1 MMKRGDMI
9 GGAFG
14 SEPESTGVNF
24 PLSENSNCVWLNS
37 GRAALECIL
46 LSMPRRPKRAFVPR
60 FTCDT
65 VLQPFR
71 RLGIPTLR
79 YEIEEDDLLLLQKA
93 RLPGDAG
100 EDDLLLLTNYF
111 GFIPTEALRAAAE
124 RHPGPSVVDAA
135 TALFAE
141 SIPEL
146 PTFYSLRKFAGVPD
160 GGAATAPFPLRL
172 PREQDDSRHRLTAL
186 RRRDPDGAVASLPA
200 FEEIEKELSLSPPL
214 RMSPQT
220 RGMIARID
228 WMRIAGKRRENYRHL
243 HAKLRCIN
251 RLNLPPDP
259 PSAPFCYPLLCGIPN
274 LRDELIDAGLALPL
288 YWSEVIEATDA
299 ADPANKLARTLL
311 PIPLDQRYDA
321 QDILTRLGKIL

>member
-1 MMKRGDMI
+1 MKSGDMI

-14 SEPESTGVNF
+14 SEPEATSGGF
-24 PLSENSNCVWLNS
+24 PLPEDANCAWLNS

-46 LSMPRRPKRAFVPR
+46 LSLPRQPQRAFVPR

-65 VLQPFR
+65 LLQPFR

-79 YEIEEDDLLLLQKA
+79 YEIETDDLLRLNSLQ
-93 RLPGDAG
+93 LPTAAG
-100 EDDLLLLTNYF
+100 EQDLLLLTNYF
-111 GFIPTEALRAAAE
+111 GLTPPEALRAAAE

-141 SIPEL
+141 PLPEL

-160 GGAATAPFPLRL
+160 GGVATAPFSLRL
-172 PREQDDSRHRLTAL
+172 PEEQDDSRHRLIAL
-186 RRRDPDGAVASLPA
+186 RRRDLDGAIASLPA
-200 FEEIEKELSLSPPL
+200 FEEIERELSLFPPL

-220 RGMIARID
+220 RSMIDRIG
-228 WMRIAGKRRENYRHL
+228 WSRIAQKRCENYRLL

-251 RLNLPPDP
+251 RLPLPSDP
-259 PSAPFCYPLLCGIPN
+259 PSAPFCYPLLSGIPN

-288 YWSEVIEATDA
+288 YWPEVIEATDA
-299 ADPANKLARTLL
+299 AAPSNTLARTLL